1 MRILLLPL
9 APLLIASAGVD
20 EANSGDAQCLL
31 AMGRV
36 AASDH
41 PATRSTALAAVQYY
55 LGRIDGRTPDVD
67 LAALLKKAAESM
79 KPEDLQPTL
88 QRCGP
93 LFQQRGRMLEAIG
106 QSLAKEP
113 TGK

>member
-20 EANSGDAQCLL
+20 EANFTDAQCLL
-31 AMGRV
+31 AMGRI

-41 PATRSTALAAVQYY
+41 PATRSAALTAVQYF
-55 LGRIDGRTPDVD
+55 LGRIDGRSPAVD
-67 LAALLKKAAESM
+67 LAALLKKAAETM

-93 LFQQRGRMLEAIG
+93 LFQQRGQALEAIG

-113 TGK
+113 IGK